1 MARPYSLD
9 LRARVVAAVEA
20 GLSRRAAA
28 RRFAVSESFVIK
40 LLQRVA
46 ATGSAAPAPMGG
58 RKPYALAAHEA
69 VVQRLIEKQPDI
81 TLDEMQA
88 ELASRG
94 IAVGR
99 TSIARFLDHLQL
111 THKKRRSTPPSRRAP
126 TSPPR
131 EPLGATSSRA

>member
-9 LRARVVAAVEA
+9 LRARVVEAVGS

-46 ATGSAAPAPMGG
+46 ATGSAAPSPMGG

-69 VVQRLIEKQPDI
+69 VVQGLIETQPDI
-81 TLDEMQA
+81 TLDELRA
-88 ELASRG
+88 ELATRG

-99 TSIARFLDHLQL
+99 TSIARFLDHLRL
-111 THKKRRSTPPSRRAP
+111 THKKRRSTPPSRCAP
-126 TSPPR
+126 TSPPHG
-131 EPLGATSSRA
+131 PLGATSSRV